1 MKIVLVT
8 DSYNGEN
15 GGCVATRRLAEG
27 LKKRGHKVSIVSTDA
42 NGEGDY
48 AVRGSCPSFMKES
61 LEKMQF
67 LFGIPEKDV
76 LRKAF
81 ADADIIQI
89 QLPFYLGYGAAKMA
103 RAMHKPFFAGFHVQS
118 RNVVAAAGKDS
129 KLLDAI
135 LSEIFKFFL
144 FKRVPVIQCP
154 SRFAANLL
162 KKGGIK
168 CRLEVVSNGIPEDY
182 TPRKYARPE
191 WFGDNLV
198 LMSMGRHAPEKRQ
211 RLLIEG
217 VKRSKYANKINLL
230 LCGRGEMSE
239 KLIAEGAQ
247 LPVPPLVR
255 FVTQEE
261 KLQYL
266 NTADLFVHASLV
278 DLESL
283 ACLEAIGCGLP
294 CLVGNSPHSA
304 APQFALDDRFS
315 FEYDNV
321 DHLAEKINYWYENRG
336 QLLKIREQV
345 AAMAEQY
352 RFKKCMDQME
362 QLYRETIRANNA

>member
-27 LKKRGHKVSIVSTDA
+27 LKKRGHKVSIVATDV
-42 NGEGDY
+42 NGEGNY
-48 AVRGSCPSFMKES
+48 MVKGKCPSFMKES

-67 LFGIPEKDV
+67 LFGVPEKDV

-103 RAMHKPFFAGFHVQS
+103 RAMNKCFIAGYHVQAH
-118 RNVVAAAGKDS
+118 NVVSAAGKDS
-129 KLLDAI
+129 KILDLI

-154 SRFAANLL
+154 SRFAADLL
-162 KKGGIK
+162 RKDRIK

-182 TPRKYARPE
+182 TPRKSARPE
-191 WFGDNLV
+191 WFGDNFV
-198 LMSMGRHAPEKRQ
+198 LMSLGRHAPEKRQ
-211 RLLIEG
+211 LLLIEG
-217 VKRSKYANKINLL
+217 VKRSKYADKINLL

-266 NTADLFVHASLV
+266 NTADLFIHASVV

-283 ACLEAIGCGLP
+283 ACLEAVGCGLP

-304 APQFALDDRFS
+304 ASQFSLDHRFS
-315 FEYDNV
+315 FEHDNA
-321 DHLAEKINYWYENRG
+321 DHLAEKINYWYENRS
-336 QLLKIREQV
+336 QLLNIREQV
-345 AAMAEQY
+345 KVMAEQY
-352 RFKKCMDQME
+352 RFEKCMDKME
-362 QLYRETIRANNA
+362 KLYRETIRARDA